1 MRVLVGSLLLSLT
14 LSTGL
19 VAEAQPRSTGA
30 SRQVTAM
37 VEALRRAA
45 PKTNN
50 PNDGL
55 YSDWQVKPETARG
68 WAKQCL
74 GREVTPTQF
83 ANNSAMARQVVTC
96 VVQDE
101 FGKMLR
107 ANPNN
112 EMRAVQSMACWWMTG
127 QYNGCNS
134 GFTANYVQ
142 QVARYYQQLR

>member
-1 MRVLVGSLLLSLT
+1 MRILAGSLLLSLT
-14 LSTGL
+14 LSSGL
-19 VAEAQPRSTGA
+19 VADAQPRSVSTQ
-30 SRQVTAM
+30 QVTAM

-74 GREVTPTQF
+74 GREITPTQF
-83 ANNSAMARQVVTC
+83 ANSPTMARQVVTC
-96 VVQDE
+96 VVKDE

-107 ANPNN
+107 TTSNN
-112 EMRAVQSMACWWMTG
+112 EMKAVQSTACWWMTG

-142 QVARYYQQLR
+142 QVTRYYQQLRS